1 MILHTLHLVLRTFL
15 SNPITRNKS
24 IMRNLPLIA
33 VATLTAFTSTASAAN
48 IVFSF
53 GAADPTATQ
62 TINRVAQTGANG
74 NSANVTVAN
83 VLTTTGASSG
93 MSTTATGTQWFSA
106 GGGGTY
112 SPLGNTAYAGGSAL
126 VDSWAT
132 AYVPANVGNIWQQGA
147 NGDNDGG
154 SSMTFS
160 GLTANTNYSFTLLS
174 VRANGFLTDS
184 GSYALSYNGG
194 SAGVATSLIGS
205 GTQTGNSI
213 EGSGTGSSSG
223 LNAREITWSFSTN
236 DTPADA
242 VLNLTGD
249 WNVNAILV
257 ETTAVPEPSSTALLG
272 LGGLALILRRRK

>member
-1 MILHTLHLVLRTFL
+1 MKKTITLAALV
-15 SNPITRNKS
+15 
-24 IMRNLPLIA
+24 A
-33 VATLTAFTSTASAAN
+33 VTSSVSAAN

-53 GAADPTATQ
+53 GAGNPTATQ
-62 TINRVAQTGANG
+62 TINRVATTNANG
-74 NSANVTVAN
+74 NSANVTVAD

-93 MSTTATGTQWFSA
+93 MSTAATGTQWFSA
-106 GGGGTY
+106 GAGGSYAPIG
-112 SPLGNTAYAGGSAL
+112 STAYNDGSAL
-126 VDSWAT
+126 VNTWKAEYLPS
-132 AYVPANVGNIWQQGA
+132 NVGNIWQQGA
-147 NGDNDGG
+147 NGDSGAG
-154 SSMTFS
+154 SMTFS
-160 GLTANTNYSFTLLS
+160 GLMANTDYTFTLLS

-184 GSYALSYNGG
+184 GSYSMNYNGG
-194 SAGVATSLIGS
+194 SAGVTTSLIGAGS
-205 GTQTGNSI
+205 QAGNVITGSATGNA
-213 EGSGTGSSSG
+213 SG